1 MAGRL
6 KFVVASVLAGASLAG
21 GAADDNPLADE
32 RWRARPLVIV
42 VPAADDPLL
51 AQVQTALLSETT
63 RAAFE
68 EREMVLY
75 KVVAGAGSRAER
87 LLSASQ
93 TQALLGAL
101 GVAAKGPGHRFPCR
115 EGRWSEDQRARQH
128 LARRCFCRDRP
139 NADAP
144 ALKGRAARQLL
155 GASRT
160 WFVEFATLAAAQSYR
175 IRHQGASAAH
185 AGSSEDRSFEGPVG
199 GQLCNRAL
207 PNRHPGLRLC
217 KQAMH

>member
-87 LLSASQ
+87 PLSASQ

-101 GVAAKGPGHRFPCR
+101 GVAANGPATAFLVGKD
-115 EGRWSEDQRARQH
+115 GGVKISERGSISLDGVFAAIDQMPM
-128 LARRCFCRDRP
+128 RRR
-139 NADAP
+139 
-144 ALKGRAARQLL
+144 
-155 GASRT
+155 
-160 WFVEFATLAAAQSYR
+160 
-175 IRHQGASAAH
+175 
-185 AGSSEDRSFEGPVG
+185 
-199 GQLCNRAL
+199 
-207 PNRHPGLRLC
+207 
-217 KQAMH
+217 